1 MSRAELFPSD
11 EVQDFLN
18 LCREA
23 TPGDY
28 VYFYSDDPEGDES
41 GPSYLDGPQL
51 SQGKNLLS
59 SRGYKV
65 VADSTG
71 WMVDYENDH
80 DTILVKYNLHTIW
93 VNEPGLESEFPEVSA
108 TIRQQLAASAALLFE
123 DIAEE
128 YDSDFSVRIDHDSRK
143 GRFRVE
149 CDGTFRDIT
158 DRICEDDLNS
168 IEICLAEAVKK
179 ATATL
184 TYSEIEDLI
193 GEDPSPYGS
202 VCAGTGKSSCQ

>member
-1 MSRAELFPSD
+1 MSGVELFPS
-11 EVQDFLN
+11 EEEQEFLK

-28 VYFYSDDPEGDES
+28 IYFYSDDPEGEKR
-41 GPSYLDGPQL
+41 GPSYLDR
-51 SQGKNLLS
+51 GKNILS

-65 VADSTG
+65 VTDSTG
-71 WMVDYENDH
+71 WMVDYKNDH
-80 DTILVKYNLHTIW
+80 NTILVKYNLHTIW

-168 IEICLAEAVKK
+168 IERCLAEAVKK

-184 TYSEIEDLI
+184 TYQEIEELI